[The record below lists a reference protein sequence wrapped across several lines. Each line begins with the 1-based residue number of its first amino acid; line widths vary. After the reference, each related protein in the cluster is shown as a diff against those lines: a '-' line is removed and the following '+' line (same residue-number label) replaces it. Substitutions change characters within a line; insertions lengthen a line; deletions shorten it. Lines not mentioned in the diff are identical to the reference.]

1 MYKIYSGNF
10 SAQINTQTMLQFDAN
25 LCYLHLSLFHFAY
38 LQDHHDDIRQEQKWE
53 MQALSTQKNGSS
65 SNSSSTSTDD
75 AHEHNLGCD
84 SLTCET
90 SSIIEHATTMSPS
103 SSSSCGNH
111 SVENC
116 NFSQQQQLNF
126 SGNTTSV
133 AISSNNNNNNCDTVK
148 NNNNQTHVGTPIE
161 IVSETE
167 ATMPTVAAASVLI
180 EQQNTLLRGV
190 NICESKSFFSNKI

>member
-1 MYKIYSGNF
+1 
-10 SAQINTQTMLQFDAN
+10 
-25 LCYLHLSLFHFAY
+25 
-38 LQDHHDDIRQEQKWE
+38 

-65 SNSSSTSTDD
+65 SSNSSTSNDE
-75 AHEHNLGCD
+75 HEHNLGCD

-90 SSIIEHATTMSPS
+90 ASPIIEHATTMSPS

-126 SGNTTSV
+126 SSSTTSV
-133 AISSNNNNNNCDTVK
+133 AISNNNNNNCDTK

-161 IVSETE
+161 IASEAE
-167 ATMPTVAAASVLI
+167 AAIPAAASVLI
-180 EQQNTLLRGV
+180 DQQNALLRGV
-190 NICESKSFFSNKI
+190 NIGEFEKY